1 MKQVDVKRKPD
12 RSHLIT
18 VWLLVISILF
28 VGACVTAA
36 FMVKRYTEKQNEST
50 NTPGIAYTPREG
62 VEVSTFTDSNVSTI
76 YFVSEYYTEEPV
88 EKYTEYYDPDNENA
102 PYNAELE
109 GFVSNLRSRGYAIK
123 TLNLKECEEIPED
136 CALLII
142 NNPAVDFG
150 QYESM
155 LINYG
160 SDLEKIDKYMT
171 RKPVQVVVNNA
182 DNVSLPRLEEF
193 CRAKGI
199 EYGNKPMLY
208 SGDITLP
215 TPVTLNPVYQFTST
229 GEAQQISTAVSYNV
243 FELNTELNTIGTV
256 KDNKAVPEGAALIFI
271 ILILL
276 APVAALP
283 LGIIIIVK
291 RKFSQGGES

>member
-36 FMVKRYTEKQNEST
+36 LMVKRYTEKQNEST
-50 NTPGIAYTPREG
+50 NTPGIVDTPKEG
-62 VEVSTFTDSNVSTI
+62 VEVFTYSNVPTV

-109 GFVSNLRSRGYAIK
+109 GFVSNLRSSGYAIK

-150 QYESM
+150 QYEST

-199 EYGNKPMLY
+199 EYGNKPQLY
-208 SGDITLP
+208 SGDITLLTPIVYSP
-215 TPVTLNPVYQFTST
+215 TSFGETQFVN
-229 GEAQQISTAVSYNV
+229 AAVSYNV
-243 FELNTELNTIGTV
+243 FELNTAELNTTGTV
-256 KDNKAVPEGAALIFI
+256 KHNKAVPEGAALIFI

>member
-36 FMVKRYTEKQNEST
+36 LMVKRYTEKQNEST
-50 NTPGIAYTPREG
+50 NTPEIADTHKDG
-62 VEVSTFTDSNVSTI
+62 VEVFTYSNVPTV

-109 GFVSNLRSRGYAIK
+109 GFVSNLRSSGYAIK

-142 NNPAVDFG
+142 NNPTVDFG
-150 QYESM
+150 QYESV

-171 RKPVQVVVNNA
+171 RKAVSVVVNNA

-199 EYGNKPMLY
+199 EYGNKPLLY
-208 SGDITLP
+208 SGDIILA
-215 TPVTLNPVYQFTST
+215 TPIVYQLTSF
-229 GEAQQISTAVSYNV
+229 GETQRINTAVSYNV
-243 FELNTELNTIGTV
+243 VELNTTEIA

>member
-1 MKQVDVKRKPD
+1 MKEVDVKIKPN

-50 NTPGIAYTPREG
+50 NTPEIAYTPRED
-62 VEVSTFTDSNVSTI
+62 VKVSTFTDSNVPTI

-142 NNPAVDFG
+142 NNPTVDFG
-150 QYESM
+150 QYESV

-171 RKPVQVVVNNA
+171 RKPVQVVFNNA

-199 EYGNKPMLY
+199 EYGNKPQLY

-215 TPVTLNPVYQFTST
+215 TPIVYPPASLDEMQFVNAATSFD
-229 GEAQQISTAVSYNV
+229 VLY
-243 FELNTELNTIGTV
+243 ELNTVELNTTGTV